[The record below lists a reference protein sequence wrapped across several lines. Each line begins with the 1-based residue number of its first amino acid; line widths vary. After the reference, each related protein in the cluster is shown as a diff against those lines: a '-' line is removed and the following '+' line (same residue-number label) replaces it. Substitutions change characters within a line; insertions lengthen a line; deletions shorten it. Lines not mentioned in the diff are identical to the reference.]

1 MDLFRLETGS
11 IINGEIR
18 KGNGRQVHEVR
29 FPYNQQLVG
38 TIDFAL
44 EQDIEDAIEGA
55 HQTFHNEFKHMPA
68 YKRSKILRKAAEIME
83 QRKAALAEILTL
95 EVGKPIKDA
104 FGEVGRAIQVLE
116 FSAEEAKRIQGKSIP
131 MDAAIGGENRL
142 GIVKKYPL
150 GVVLAI
156 TPFNFPVNLALHKI
170 GPAIA
175 AGNTVILKPA
185 EKTPL
190 SSVYLYEIFKEAGLP
205 DGALQIVMGEGIHVV
220 PPLVKSEKVSKVSFT
235 GSYAVGK
242 SIYEMAGLKK
252 VTLELGSNSPN
263 IVLNDADIEESAKSL
278 VKGSFVNAGQVCI
291 SVQRIYVQKEIFE
304 EFQQHFV
311 HYTKQLKVGNPLL
324 EETDVASQI
333 TKESCLKAK
342 SWVDEAVEQGA
353 SIVAGGEIVDGL
365 LQPTVLTNVTASMNV
380 VCNEIF
386 APVVSIIPFETDE
399 EALKLAND
407 SLYGLQASVFTT
419 NINRAISFADQL
431 ETGGVWINEIST
443 YRQDNYPYGGVKQ
456 SGVGKEGI
464 AYAIQDMLQTKFIG
478 VKY

>member
-1 MDLFRLETGS
+1 
-11 IINGEIR
+11 
-18 KGNGRQVHEVR
+18 
-29 FPYNQQLVG
+29 
-38 TIDFAL
+38 AL

-116 FSAEEAKRIQGKSIP
+116 FSAEEAKRIQGESIP

-304 EFQQHFV
+304 E
-311 HYTKQLKVGNPLL
+311 
-324 EETDVASQI
+324 
-333 TKESCLKAK
+333 
-342 SWVDEAVEQGA
+342 
-353 SIVAGGEIVDGL
+353 
-365 LQPTVLTNVTASMNV
+365 
-380 VCNEIF
+380 
-386 APVVSIIPFETDE
+386 
-399 EALKLAND
+399 
-407 SLYGLQASVFTT
+407 
-419 NINRAISFADQL
+419 
-431 ETGGVWINEIST
+431 
-443 YRQDNYPYGGVKQ
+443 
-456 SGVGKEGI
+456 
-464 AYAIQDMLQTKFIG
+464 
-478 VKY
+478 